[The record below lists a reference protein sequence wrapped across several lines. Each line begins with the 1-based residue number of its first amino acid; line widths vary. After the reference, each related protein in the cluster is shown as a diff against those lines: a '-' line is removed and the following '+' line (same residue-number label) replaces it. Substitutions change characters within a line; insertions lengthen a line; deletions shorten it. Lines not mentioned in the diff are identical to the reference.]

1 MAASKAAFASP
12 PGRGVAG
19 EHLAADA
26 GGLFDA
32 ADVGFGG
39 REEQLPR
46 RYASSGLS
54 PSTMAVA
61 GVVAAAPDDG
71 AARLDAVVGA
81 AVALVAAAL
90 AVPSGPFALGLSA
103 LKLTA
108 VVVEDL
114 AVVDLSSC
122 RTQ

>member
-19 EHLAADA
+19 EHPAADA

-71 AARLDAVVGA
+71 AARPDVAVDAAVVWRA
-81 AVALVAAAL
+81 ATPVE
-90 AVPSGPFALGLSA
+90 SFEPFALGRLA
-103 LKLTA
+103 LTLTA
-108 VVVEDL
+108 VEEDL

-122 RTQ
+122 L